1 MSNKPRKFLDLKNK
15 DHANVFNKV
24 CSGEITEL
32 HPCPHGHDYESQQY
46 EVEAENIEQAE
57 KYVDRLYE
65 EGQVYTEGY
74 LISHIEEEEQ

>member
-1 MSNKPRKFLDLKNK
+1 MKLKQPK
-15 DHANVFNKV
+15 MKTFVVTVDF
-24 CSGEITEL
+24 
-32 HPCPHGHDYESQQY
+32 ESQQY

-74 LISHIEEEEQ
+74 LISHIEEEEEQ